1 MSAAIDKFQRETVRN
16 PTPRKMD
23 RAVKIILGF
32 SAAVLILNVMWRGW
46 CTYGRDVMDEIL
58 WDVGFKPDISSDLSD
73 EELLAQQASYEA
85 SLMLP
90 LSIFFPTP
98 VWGFVDGDEMD
109 TACANDPCKRALIY
123 PEFTQV
129 TCWPSV

>member
-1 MSAAIDKFQRETVRN
+1 
-16 PTPRKMD
+16 
-23 RAVKIILGF
+23 
-32 SAAVLILNVMWRGW
+32 
-46 CTYGRDVMDEIL
+46 MDEIL
-58 WDVGFKPDISSDLSD
+58 WDVGFKSDISSDLSD

-90 LSIFFPTP
+90 LSSFFPTP
-98 VWGFVDGDEMD
+98 ASGFVDGDEMD

-123 PEFTQV
+123 LEFTQV